1 MLCFVLSALELMM
14 AKVTKQDWVELA
26 LKQLAASGHRS
37 VTLEVLLDQLGVSH
51 GSFYHHFKNRTEL
64 TRAMLEH
71 WEQAMTLDIVQRGA
85 QVRDISQR
93 IDHLIDMGENLFEL
107 QTPLE
112 NAIRTWS
119 QSDERV
125 KATMQRVDRLRRQH
139 CQSLAGF
146 VTADKQRAKILGDL
160 VHAIFVGSQQCQPAY
175 TAREIKAI
183 YRELQQLLV
192 APVSA
197 TIDQAGLSS

>member
-1 MLCFVLSALELMM
+1 MLCFALIALELMM

-26 LKQLAASGHRS
+26 LKQLAVSGHRS
-37 VTLEVLLDQLGVSH
+37 VTLEALLDQLGVSH

-64 TRAMLEH
+64 TQAMLAH
-71 WEQAMTLDIVQRGA
+71 WEQAMTLDIVQRGE
-85 QVRDISQR
+85 QLRDISQR
-93 IDHLIDMGENLFEL
+93 IDHLIDRGESLFEL

-119 QSDERV
+119 QTDDLV

-139 CQSLAGF
+139 CQSLAGL
-146 VTADKQRAKILGDL
+146 VTADKQRAKTLGDL
-160 VHAIFVGSQQCQPAY
+160 VHAVFVGSQQSQPAY
-175 TAREIKAI
+175 TAKEVKAI

-192 APVSA
+192 APVAASN
-197 TIDQAGLSS
+197 DQTEFLV